1 MKYGFFSSECMSKVS
16 TKDQVTSEEQGYWL
30 NYLSYPHQNIT
41 MKRSEGVYPIVL
53 CVEIS

>member
-41 MKRSEGVYPIVL
+41 MKRSEGVYRIVL